1 MQIPYFGVDRRRG
14 NRYNDRQ
21 SFSDRRSLVTQSVTV
36 SRREKERKEREARI
50 LAAARQVFFDVGI
63 RRATV
68 DAIAARAEVAKGTVY
83 LYFETKEEILA
94 NLLLEGLDTLSHN
107 LASAFDEPVQR
118 SGEARLRRLAAAYYD
133 FYQQEPD
140 YFRLMMAFDRG
151 QFRES
156 VSAELYEKILHRS
169 LRGLRWVV
177 NATQQGMDEGDFQ
190 PGDARQLTSMLWA
203 ALNGVLVLTSH
214 PLRRELV
221 EQEVGKLYS
230 GVLETMLKGMRLN
243 P

>member
-1 MQIPYFGVDRRRG
+1 MA
-14 NRYNDRQ
+14 
-21 SFSDRRSLVTQSVTV
+21 RSTTF
-36 SRREKERKEREARI
+36 SRRQKEKEDRKDRI

-94 NLLLEGLDTLSHN
+94 NLLLEGLDTLSHD
-107 LASAFDEPVQR
+107 LASAFDEPVRR
-118 SGEARLRRLAAAYYD
+118 SGEARLRRLAAAYYE

-151 QFRES
+151 QFQES

-169 LRGLRWVV
+169 LRGLRWAV
-177 NATQQGMDEGDFQ
+177 
-190 PGDARQLTSMLWA
+190 
-203 ALNGVLVLTSH
+203 NGVLVLTSH

-221 EQEVGKLYS
+221 EQEVEKLYS
-230 GVLETMLKGMRLN
+230 GVLETMLKGMRVN